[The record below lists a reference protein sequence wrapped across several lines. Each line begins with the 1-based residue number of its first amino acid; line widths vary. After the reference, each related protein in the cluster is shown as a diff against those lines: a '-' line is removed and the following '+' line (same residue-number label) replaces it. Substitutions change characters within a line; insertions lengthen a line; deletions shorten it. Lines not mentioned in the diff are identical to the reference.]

1 MIVPYRIIERLPT
14 LDEYRRLCTA
24 VGWGEIINLE
34 AARSALPNSLY
45 GVVATA
51 GEKTVGMGRIIGDG
65 AIFFYIQD
73 IAVLP
78 QHQGRG
84 VGTMI
89 MEALMAYLEQHA
101 PAKAFIRLF
110 AATGKEAFYEHYHF
124 AIPNY
129 ATGMYRVL
137 PATYN

>member
-24 VGWGEIINLE
+24 VGWGEMINLE

-89 MEALMAYLEQHA
+89 MEALMAYLDEHA
-101 PAKAFIRLF
+101 PAKSFVRLF
-110 AATGKEAFYEHYHF
+110 AATGKEAFYERYHF
-124 AIPNY
+124 AIPDY
-129 ATGMYRVL
+129 ATGMYWVR
-137 PATYN
+137 